1 MSQRH
6 DRPPGLGDPPTAQD
20 DPLLD
25 AVRECVLAVGV
36 RRTTATDVA
45 RRAGVSRMTLYRR
58 FPDIQSMI
66 AALMT
71 REFTGLVRDAAGAHE
86 SLSPARA
93 RIAAGAVEGAQRI
106 CANPLWQR
114 IIDVDP
120 ELLLP
125 YVTQRLG
132 GVQEAGLAIIAAQL
146 RAGQAD
152 GSVRDG
158 DPDELARTIELVLRG
173 HVLAARA
180 VDDHTRERTA
190 AELRR
195 MLDGY
200 LAPGPADGSGR

>member
-1 MSQRH
+1 MSHRH
-6 DRPPGLGDPPTAQD
+6 DRSPGDADPVVAQD

-58 FPDIQSMI
+58 FPDVASMI

-71 REFTGLVRDAAGAHE
+71 REFTGLVRDAARDQGT
-86 SLSPARA
+86 LSPARA

-114 IIDVDP
+114 ILDVDP

-132 GVQEAGLAIIAAQL
+132 GVQEAGLAIIAGQL

-152 GSVRDG
+152 GSVRAG

-180 VDDHTRERTA
+180 CDDRTRERTA
-190 AELRR
+190 AELRT
-195 MLDGY
+195 MLDRY
-200 LAPGPADGSGR
+200 LAPPPEGGP